1 MNALRESIA
10 DEALIVLVVDE
21 LGAKSSVLSQTVLQL
36 GHRVVRACGG
46 DEAVMQ
52 FQACAPDLV
61 LMDVR
66 MPSTDGLRATE
77 RVRKLQG
84 SRWVPVIYVTAQD
97 SEGGIIAAIEAGG
110 DDCLTK
116 PITADLLRA
125 KLRGA
130 ARILSLQRE
139 NARRNAEL
147 ERYFHNAEE
156 EQKIAGS
163 LMHRLV
169 QMDMICDR
177 AVEHRLTP
185 ALHLSGDVIAAARTP
200 DDTLHV
206 LLADGTGHGLAASL
220 GVMPV
225 VQPFYA
231 MTQKGFSLTAIAKEV
246 NRKVREW
253 LPVGRFIAT
262 TLIEVDPYARI
273 VSVWNG
279 GNPPAIVLDEDG
291 AELHR
296 FVSQHLPLGIVRSRE
311 MDLTFDRITL
321 DCEAQLIACS
331 DGVIEAVSPDGTQFG
346 IYGVIAAAQSAQQ
359 ASRMSALNAA
369 LDAHL
374 AGRKPHDD
382 LSVVVIDCGDPQVD
396 AKQGAG
402 DVHSGVGT
410 RGLRKWRFEVELTPD
425 ELRGTDV
432 VPMVMATLE
441 RTAVPVAHRGNLF
454 VVLSELFNNALDHGL
469 LLLDSKLKSGPRG
482 MERYL
487 TLRAERLE
495 SLSMGWIRLGLTTI
509 DRDGELRLQI
519 HMHDSGDGFDWQ
531 VQSAGGRQ
539 EDLHGRGISLLH
551 RLCERIEYRG
561 SGSEVVGIY
570 KLGPRT

>member
-10 DEALIVLVVDE
+10 DDALTILVVDE
-21 LGAKSSVLSQTVLQL
+21 LGAKSSVLSEMVSQF
-36 GHRVVRACGG
+36 GHRVVRARGG
-46 DEAVMQ
+46 DQAVRQ

-77 RVRKLQG
+77 RVRNLQG
-84 SRWVPVIYVTAQD
+84 SRWVPVIFVTAQD
-97 SEGGIIAAIEAGG
+97 AEGGSVAAIEAGG

-125 KLRGA
+125 KLRSA
-130 ARILSLQRE
+130 ARVLSLQRE

-156 EQKIAGS
+156 EQKIAS
-163 LMHRLV
+163 ALMHRLV

-279 GNPPAIVLDEDG
+279 GNPPAIVLDEHG

-311 MDLTFDRITL
+311 MDLTFDRFTL

-331 DGVIEAVSPDGTQFG
+331 DGVIEAVRPDGRQFG
-346 IYGVIAAAQSAQQ
+346 IDGVLAAAQSAPQ

-374 AGRKPHDD
+374 AGHKPHDD
-382 LSVVVIDCGDPQVD
+382 LSVVVIDCGAPPVD
-396 AKQGAG
+396 EKQDAHDVQSGAG
-402 DVHSGVGT
+402 R
-410 RGLRKWRFEVELTPD
+410 RGLRNWRFEVELTPD
-425 ELRGTDV
+425 ELRATDV

-441 RTAVPVAHRGNLF
+441 RTVLPVAHRGNLF
-454 VVLSELFNNALDHGL
+454 VILSELFNNALDHGL

-495 SLSMGWIRLGLTTI
+495 SLSQGWIRIGLTTI
-509 DRDGELRLQI
+509 EHDGALRLRI
-519 HMHDSGDGFDWQ
+519 HMHDSGAGFDWQ
-531 VQSAGGRQ
+531 GQSAAGRQ
-539 EDLHGRGISLLH
+539 DDLHGRGISLLQ
-551 RLCERIEYRG
+551 RLCEHIEYRG